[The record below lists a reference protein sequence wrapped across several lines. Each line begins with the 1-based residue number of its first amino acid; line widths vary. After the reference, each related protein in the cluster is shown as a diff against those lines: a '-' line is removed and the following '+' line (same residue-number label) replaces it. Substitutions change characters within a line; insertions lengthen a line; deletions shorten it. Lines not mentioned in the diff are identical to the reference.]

1 MAERKRDED
10 VGTSSLDM
18 NNETWKDRLDLRNIA
33 SSIQLLDLVARSR
46 QWTESTGFD
55 VTKQFVNRVEF
66 EAKQAVEERDAVA
79 NPSSHSPRF

>member
-18 NNETWKDRLDLRNIA
+18 NNETRKDRLDLQNIA
-33 SSIQLLDLVARSR
+33 SSIQLLGLIAMSR

-55 VTKQFVNRVEF
+55 VTKRFVNREVMTHLSLRRNRRS
-66 EAKQAVEERDAVA
+66 KNGTQ
-79 NPSSHSPRF
+79 